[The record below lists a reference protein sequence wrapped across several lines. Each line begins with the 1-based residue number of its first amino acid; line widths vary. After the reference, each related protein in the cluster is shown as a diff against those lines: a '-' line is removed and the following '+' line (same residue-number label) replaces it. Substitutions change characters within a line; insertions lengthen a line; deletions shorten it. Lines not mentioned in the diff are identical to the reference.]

1 MDLTEAQIERYSR
14 HIILSEV
21 GGVGQEKIL
30 NARILI
36 VGAGGLGSPA
46 ALYLAAAGVGTIGLV
61 DDDVVD
67 LSNLQRQIIHSTDDI
82 GRPKTVSAQESIE
95 RMNPD
100 VKVETFN
107 FRLKAANI
115 RSIINEY
122 DFIIDGTDNFATKF
136 LINDACVFEGK
147 PYSHGGILRFNGQ
160 TFTVLPGDSACY
172 RCVFIEPPPAGAVPT
187 CSEAGVLGVMAGVI
201 GTLQASDALKYV
213 LGIGEL
219 YTNRLCMYDALS
231 GNFRIKSVSKN
242 PGCPICGEEP
252 VITELVDEPPPICDL
267 QAARRDKT

>member
-67 LSNLQRQIIHSTDDI
+67 LSNLQRQIIHSTDDV
-82 GRPKTVSAQESIE
+82 GRPKTESARESIE

-100 VKVETFN
+100 VRVETYN
-107 FRLKAANI
+107 YRLKAANI

-160 TFTVLPGDSACY
+160 TFTVLPGETACY
-172 RCVFIEPPPAGAVPT
+172 RCVFIEPPPAGAIPT

-219 YTNRLCMYDALS
+219 YVNRLCMYDALS

-252 VITELVDEPPPICDL
+252 VITQLYDEPPPLCDL
-267 QAARRDKT
+267 QAARHDKT